1 MLLVFA
7 RHIEETTR
15 HRTKPTSFP
24 SGGLCHLYHTQ
35 TRKLL
40 MILMVF
46 NLKQHIDLHPSDPNG
61 DAFECEFRDRTEAN
75 QTE

>member
-1 MLLVFA
+1 
-7 RHIEETTR
+7 
-15 HRTKPTSFP
+15 
-24 SGGLCHLYHTQ
+24 
-35 TRKLL
+35 